1 MTGDDFREIVLSMPE
16 AIERAHMG
24 HPDFRANGKIF
35 ASLHANEESGTL
47 KLSPEEQREFRRSH
61 PGVFAAASGAW
72 GRQGW
77 TVVGLKGAEKAA
89 VRAAA
94 LLAWEH
100 VAQAPRA
107 RPRSLKAAGRSKA
120 KGSRRRRR

>member
-16 AIERAHMG
+16 ATERAHMG

-35 ASLHANEESGTL
+35 ASLAANEESGTL
-47 KLSPEEQREFRRSH
+47 KLSPGEQREFMRSH
-61 PGVFAAASGAW
+61 PGTFAPASGAW

-77 TVVGLKGAEKAA
+77 TVIVLKGAEKAV

-94 LLAWEH
+94 VLAWEH
-100 VAQAPRA
+100 VAQAPQA
-107 RPRSLKAAGRSKA
+107 RPRSRKAPGPTEA
-120 KGSRRRRR
+120 KGPRRRRS